1 MFRRFMPKTLFMK
14 GYDSISVHIFDIF
27 ADRKKHVSRS
37 EGERR
42 PHLWNSKYLRV
53 PGLLLIW
60 SFVTENK
67 KKLLIFTLSII
78 DFVFQIFNQGLL
90 GLPTDMLGL
99 WSRTRTQKAAF
110 IIRFYKVKDHVNL
123 TPFTATFVSEQ
134 YNRER
139 PANGKFDSNARSQ
152 VMHLNQRGWSSLW
165 FPGWDKWDLAS
176 KAKCWSICAG
186 VICLQSCWH
195 W

>member
-1 MFRRFMPKTLFMK
+1 MK

-27 ADRKKHVSRS
+27 ADKKKHVSRS

-123 TPFTATFVSEQ
+123 TPQLHSSASSTTGSDQQMANLIQMHRARWCTWIRGDDLLFDFLAGTSETSHPKQ
-134 YNRER
+134 S
-139 PANGKFDSNARSQ
+139 AG
-152 VMHLNQRGWSSLW
+152 
-165 FPGWDKWDLAS
+165 AS
-176 KAKCWSICAG
+176 
-186 VICLQSCWH
+186 VLE
-195 W
+195 